1 MSKLSSKWV
10 LPRIVLENEF
20 PNSNIPKPLLAIL
33 IRRGLTTKSKIN
45 EYFNPPNLPKLE
57 EHFPQLTKAIKR
69 LKIACSTKEKIAI
82 CGDYDADGMTST
94 ILITEVLKK
103 LKANVCILIPDR
115 INDGYGLNERM
126 INVLSKNDVKLIIT
140 VDNGVSATKALKQA
154 SRLNIDVILS
164 DHHKIP
170 DQLEDIYALIHPE
183 TLPKD
188 SPYKYLAGV
197 GLSYVIAK
205 CLSDSFDNKSIIEN
219 SLDYFCIGTIADMS
233 ELKGA
238 NRYFLKKALP
248 HLSKTKS
255 KGLLKL
261 QNKAGLCNREINSQ
275 DISFKLAPRI
285 NSVGRIGDPNIIINL
300 MLEHDQDIINT
311 YANRCEEINKK
322 RKEICRNIELEA
334 FNLLSIINSDEKS
347 FIILFG
353 ENWHSGVIGIVAS
366 RIVEKFGRP
375 AAVLTT
381 DKDGNIR
388 GSARS
393 SLGFNMI
400 GALKRCKHLLESYG
414 GHKAAAGFTIKPEN
428 LQAFEE
434 LLIKITNEYP
444 KDYLTSKLYP
454 EAYLCFDQI
463 NDEFFKYLSEMEPF
477 GQGNPLPLFWSRG
490 CKVTNI
496 RVLSNNFQ
504 ILTLK
509 KNYHEIKA
517 VDWRNEYQYKKGDLV
532 DVVYNVEKD
541 HWKKNNNY
549 QLNIKDSRKFHKFSN
564 IILGNRN
571 YLCNLT
577 EDNKIEVKNEK
588 GNILKNDSDL
598 NSIFSG
604 KVESIKYIES
614 LFSLAEIALG
624 ERV

>member
-1 MSKLSSKWV
+1 MSSKWV
-10 LPRIVLENEF
+10 LPRIILEDEY
-20 PNSNIPKPLLAIL
+20 PNSNIPIPLLATL
-33 IRRGLTTKSKIN
+33 IRRGFTTNEKIN
-45 EYFNPPNLPKLE
+45 EYFYPPKLPRLE
-57 EHFPQLTKAIKR
+57 EHFPQLGKAIKR
-69 LKIACSTKEKIAI
+69 LNIACLNKEKIAI

-103 LKANVCILIPDR
+103 LEANVFILIPDR
-115 INDGYGLNERM
+115 MNEGYGLNENM
-126 INVLSKNDVKLIIT
+126 INLLSKQEVKLIIT
-140 VDNGVSATKALKQA
+140 VDNGVSATKALKVA
-154 SRLNIDVILS
+154 SKLNIDVILS

-170 DQLEDIYALIHPE
+170 EKLEDVYALIHPE
-183 TLPKD
+183 TSPKD

-197 GLSYVIAK
+197 GLSYVLAK
-205 CLSDSFDNKSIIEN
+205 CLSDSFHNKSLLEN

-238 NRYFLKKALP
+238 NRYLLKKGLP
-248 HLSKTKS
+248 HLCQTKS

-261 QNKAGLCNREINSQ
+261 QYNAGLKNREITSQ

-285 NSVGRIGDPNIIINL
+285 NSVGRIADPNIIINL
-300 MLEHDQDIINT
+300 MLENDQNIIDN
-311 YANRCEEINKK
+311 YAISCEEINKK

-334 FNLLSIINSDEKS
+334 FDLLSNINSDEKS

-353 ENWHSGVIGIVAS
+353 KNWHSGVIGIVAS

-375 AAVLTT
+375 TAVLTS

-400 GALKRCKHLLESYG
+400 GALKRCKHLLKSYG
-414 GHKAAAGFTIKPEN
+414 GHKAAAGFTLKPEN
-428 LQAFEE
+428 LKAFEE

-444 KDYLTSKLYP
+444 KDCLTSKLYP

-463 NDEFFKYLSEMEPF
+463 NHEFFQYLSEMEPF
-477 GQGNPLPLFWSRG
+477 GQGNPLPLFWCRG
-490 CKVTNI
+490 CIVKTV
-496 RVLSNNFQ
+496 RVLNNNYQ
-504 ILTLK
+504 ILLLK
-509 KNYHEIKA
+509 KNNHEIKA
-517 VDWRNEYQYKKGDLV
+517 VDWRNEYKYKRGDLI
-532 DVVYNVEKD
+532 DIIYNVEKD
-541 HWKKNNNY
+541 HWNKSNNY
-549 QLNIKDSRKFHKFSN
+549 QLNIKDSRQFHQVSN
-564 IILGNRN
+564 INLGNRN

-577 EDNKIEVKNEK
+577 KDNKIEVKNEN
-588 GNILKNDSDL
+588 GDMLTNDCDI

-604 KVESIKYIES
+604 RVKSIRYIET
-614 LFSLAEIALG
+614 LFFLAEIALG